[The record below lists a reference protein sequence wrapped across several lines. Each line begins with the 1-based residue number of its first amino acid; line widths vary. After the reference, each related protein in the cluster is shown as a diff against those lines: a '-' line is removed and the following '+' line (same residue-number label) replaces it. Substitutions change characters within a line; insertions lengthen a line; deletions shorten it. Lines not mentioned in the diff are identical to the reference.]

1 MYMFDAIQQTVPK
14 YKNNKICNFC
24 SMQKCTRTFKQN
36 KQNSTRANY
45 FCNRK
50 IVLITKV
57 TKYVIF
63 VSVKMQ
69 QERTKKTAQQ
79 QFKNKNYKFCNFCC
93 SHTD

>member
-1 MYMFDAIQQTVPK
+1 MQSNKLFSNTKITKFVIFVPCRSVPGHL
-14 YKNNKICNFC
+14 NKTSKTAQEQIIFV
-24 SMQKCTRTFKQN
+24 
-36 KQNSTRANY
+36 AE
-45 FCNRK
+45 K
-50 IVLITKV
+50 IVPITKV

-69 QERTKKTAQQ
+69 QEQTKKTAQQ